1 MNAEMKIYSYNFAIY
16 RYGGEA
22 WCLNIKPKL
31 RMRCIMYYRNEQSK
45 LKKIIYELSGC
56 LKLSEILKI
65 N

>member
-16 RYGGEA
+16 RYGGA
-22 WCLNIKPKL
+22 WCLNIKPEL